1 MLRLAV
7 SLVFLAAGLPPMAA
21 QELPYFITYSHD
33 LEEPGSLEIETKL
46 ADGHPQGGGRF
57 NAAALELEYGTR
69 AWWTSELYLEGQST
83 ASDSTVFTGLRIENR
98 IRPLMTEHWINP
110 ALYVELEDIN
120 EANRS
125 LLEVVGHDT
134 WTDLAEPNAIGRA
147 VKDREA
153 ELKLILS
160 SNTSGWNISENLI
173 FEKNLRHA
181 PWEFGYA
188 LAASRP
194 LRLDVGSNER
204 AWAPQNFSVGAE
216 LYGGLGD
223 RNSPGLH
230 ETSHYFAPVVSWGLP
245 GGVTLSASPGF
256 GLNGNSLATIF
267 RLGTSY
273 ELGQVSRLI
282 IPRRQDL
289 R

>member
-1 MLRLAV
+1 MLRLTL
-7 SLVFLAAGLPPMAA
+7 SLVLLATGPLSLTA
-21 QELPYFITYSHD
+21 QELPYFITYSHN
-33 LEEPGSLEIETKL
+33 LEEPGSLEIESKL
-46 ADGHPQGGGRF
+46 ADGQPQQAGRF

-69 AWWTSELYLEGQST
+69 AWWTSELYLEGQTT
-83 ASDSTVFTGLRIENR
+83 AADSTVFTGFRLENR
-98 IRPLMTEHWINP
+98 VRPLLTEHWINP
-110 ALYVELEDIN
+110 ALYVEFEDIN

-125 LLEVVGHDT
+125 LLEVVGHDA
-134 WTDLAEPNAIGRA
+134 WPDLAQPNAVGRA

-160 SNTSGWNISENLI
+160 SNARGWNISENLI

-230 ETSHYFAPVVSWGLP
+230 DTSHYLAPVVNWGLP
-245 GGVTLSASPGF
+245 SGVTLSASPGF
-256 GLNGNSLATIF
+256 GLNDNSLTTIF
-267 RLGTSY
+267 RFGTSY
-273 ELGQVSRLI
+273 ELGQVSRLF
-282 IPRRQDL
+282 RTRHSEAQ
-289 R
+289 